1 MMIKII
7 GESPAIRELL
17 ALIEKVGPTKTNILI
32 VGESGTGKELVAQM
46 IHEMGILKLK
56 PFVAINCGAIPENLL
71 ESELFGHKRG
81 SFTGAIMD
89 KIGLFEMASG
99 GTLFL
104 DEVGDLPMSMQV
116 KILRA
121 IQDRVIRRVGGL
133 ENIKIDVRIIAA
145 TNKNLEAGII
155 EGSFREDLYYRLNVI
170 QIRTPPLRNRHE
182 DIVLLAEYFLN
193 HFKIKFGKNIAG
205 FQPAVL
211 EALIKYSWP
220 GNVRELENVIERAI
234 TLESGKKIS
243 LTSLP
248 QSILSSESILEKK
261 DIAPPV
267 SNEIRIAVP
276 NFSKGPLKLDEIL
289 GGIEQIFVR
298 AAIKQVGGVKKSAA
312 DLLTITFR
320 SLRYRVKKMGEES

>member
-1 MMIKII
+1 MMVRIV

-89 KIGLFEMASG
+89 KIGLFEMATG

-170 QIRTPPLRNRHE
+170 QIRDR
-182 DIVLLAEYFLN
+182 
-193 HFKIKFGKNIAG
+193 
-205 FQPAVL
+205 
-211 EALIKYSWP
+211 
-220 GNVRELENVIERAI
+220 
-234 TLESGKKIS
+234 
-243 LTSLP
+243 
-248 QSILSSESILEKK
+248 
-261 DIAPPV
+261 
-267 SNEIRIAVP
+267 
-276 NFSKGPLKLDEIL
+276 
-289 GGIEQIFVR
+289 
-298 AAIKQVGGVKKSAA
+298 KS
-312 DLLTITFR
+312 
-320 SLRYRVKKMGEES
+320 VV